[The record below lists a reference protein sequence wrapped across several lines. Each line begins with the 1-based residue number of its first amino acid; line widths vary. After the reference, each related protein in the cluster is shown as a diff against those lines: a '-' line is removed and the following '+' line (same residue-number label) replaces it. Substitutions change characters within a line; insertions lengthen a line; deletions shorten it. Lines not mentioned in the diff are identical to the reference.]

1 MRRGEWLFPALLLG
15 LLFVGYGLIPL
26 PQSRE
31 KTDSFGVD
39 RSGKKVFFD
48 LASRLLPD
56 VRRSSGS
63 LVPEDP
69 EADVLVL
76 LGPARYPDRAQWQT
90 LHDWVSEGRA
100 LVFAAKWQDPAVDL
114 EPFGIEVVPA
124 IADANEEVDEDEESA
139 TEELPAL
146 ETDLV
151 GGAAEWRS
159 EGQVRFTDPKGTIVV
174 SDGGWPQVV
183 WQPVGSGIIV
193 VAASDFIFSNLSLI
207 EPQNAVLAFRI
218 LEQGSPAG
226 PVYFDEELNRAGA
239 PKVVGVL
246 FEGPFRLPS
255 LQLLVVTLL
264 FGWMVSRRFG
274 PLLRKGRPER
284 RSLVEH
290 AEALGSLH
298 YKVHTGSSLVESYLE
313 YFGRELGL
321 AYRAGPK
328 GRALEDVRGRGKD
341 EKETISRA
349 VRASKSRSL
358 DRARVASVIRSL
370 SSLRAVKKGH
380 EPEERSTS
388 SSGARP
394 PSRSF
399 GEPRRSPKGGGGR
412 APSSPSGAF
421 SRRTARSAERQVA
434 GVGPRD
440 NDEERGE

>member
-1 MRRGEWLFPALLLG
+1 MKRGEWLFPALLLG
-15 LLFVGYGLIPL
+15 LLFAGYGLIPL
-26 PQSRE
+26 PQTRE

-48 LASRLLPD
+48 LTSRLLPD

-124 IADANEEVDEDEESA
+124 VAEETEGPEEDDESA
-139 TEELPAL
+139 PEELPGF
-146 ETDLV
+146 ESDLIA
-151 GGAAEWRS
+151 GAVEWRS
-159 EGQVRFTDPKGTIVV
+159 DGQVRFSDPKGTIVV
-174 SDGGWPQVV
+174 STGGFPQVV
-183 WQPVGSGIIV
+183 WQPVGDGIVV

-207 EPQNAVLAFRI
+207 EPSNAVLAFRI

-226 PVYFDEELNRAGA
+226 PVYFDEGLNQAGA
-239 PKVVGVL
+239 PQVVGVL
-246 FEGPFRLPS
+246 FEGPFRLPT

-298 YKVHTGSSLVESYLE
+298 YKVQTGSSLVESYLE

-328 GRALEDVRGRGKD
+328 GRTLEDVRGRGK
-341 EKETISRA
+341 EEQETISRA

-370 SSLRAVKKGH
+370 SSLRAVKMPAEQGAKRTSRA
-380 EPEERSTS
+380 EPSAQS
-388 SSGARP
+388 
-394 PSRSF
+394 
-399 GEPRRSPKGGGGR
+399 GGGG
-412 APSSPSGAF
+412 APPH
-421 SRRTARSAERQVA
+421 
-434 GVGPRD
+434 
-440 NDEERGE
+440 

>member
-1 MRRGEWLFPALLLG
+1 MKRGEWLFPALLLG

-26 PQSRE
+26 PQTRE
-31 KTDSFGVD
+31 TTDSFAVD

-48 LASRLLPD
+48 LTSRLLPD

-100 LVFAAKWQDPAVDL
+100 LVFAAKWQDPAVHL
-114 EPFGIEVVPA
+114 QPFGIEVVPA
-124 IADANEEVDEDEESA
+124 IAEQTEEPEEPEGEVESA
-139 TEELPAL
+139 PEELPGF
-146 ETDLV
+146 ESDLV
-151 GGAAEWRS
+151 AGAVEWRS
-159 EGQVRFTDPKGTIVV
+159 DGQVRFTDPKGTIVV
-174 SDGGWPQVV
+174 STGGFPQVI
-183 WQPVGSGIIV
+183 WQPVGDGIIV

-207 EPQNAVLAFRI
+207 EPENAVLAFRI

-226 PVYFDEELNRAGA
+226 PVYFDEGLNQAGA

-246 FEGPFRLPS
+246 FEGPFRLPT

-274 PLLRKGRPER
+274 PPLRKGRPER

-290 AEALGSLH
+290 AEALGGLH
-298 YKVHTGSSLVESYLE
+298 YKVQTGSSLVESYLE

-328 GRALEDVRGRGKD
+328 GRALQDVRGRGK
-341 EKETISRA
+341 EEQETISRA

-370 SSLRAVKKGH
+370 SSLRAAKRR
-380 EPEERSTS
+380 PEETGERS
-388 SSGARP
+388 
-394 PSRSF
+394 
-399 GEPRRSPKGGGGR
+399 EPGREEAAAPKTRRLAGIVRIGLL
-412 APSSPSGAF
+412 
-421 SRRTARSAERQVA
+421 RRNEM
-434 GVGPRD
+434 
-440 NDEERGE
+440 